1 MRAKGLLP
9 FVRSAFSGRWCL
21 SPFPVDKSVGKRHFS
36 FAIREMPRVPSKR
49 AKRAYGVSAVCPYFF
64 RNSDLPVIRTRLSC
78 VRHSR
83 KWTLV
88 RTFAGTACEEWFGH
102 GVHAS
107 VSRCFPPFRLVVRD
121 VFPVHILW
129 YPCKKRRFVA
139 DGRLSVVRLVHGSVL
154 TWGGRYR
161 RRFVERGRQGNG
173 GWGVPC
179 DRGDDSGFSGGGCK
193 KTPAMQAFFV
203 RSE

>member
-1 MRAKGLLP
+1 MQYDGRSREMRAKGLLP

-64 RNSDLPVIRTRLSC
+64 RNSDLPVIRTRHSC

-107 VSRCFPPFRLVVRD
+107 VSPVFPAVSSCRPRCFSCPYFLASMQKTPVRCRWAL
-121 VFPVHILW
+121 I
-129 YPCKKRRFVA
+129 
-139 DGRLSVVRLVHGSVL
+139 
-154 TWGGRYR
+154 
-161 RRFVERGRQGNG
+161 GRQA
-173 GWGVPC
+173 C
-179 DRGDDSGFSGGGCK
+179 
-193 KTPAMQAFFV
+193 A
-203 RSE
+203 